1 MINNLA
7 DHSLDALKLSA
18 CLGLNFDLDMY
29 TTLKDE
35 GLYASLQEIISS
47 LGIFELI
54 DGHYFRWKHVA
65 VFEAVQSIIIS
76 NERRELHGQIADSLR
91 NLTNVHNSR
100 YARHSVYAA
109 QYDDAFDRYMSAG
122 DEAEKKSDYLAA
134 VGFYQQAKVC
144 LSKSSTKPTLRRRLS
159 PYAALGWCLREL
171 IRYDEAEME
180 LEYCQSECSKVPE
193 EKRNQRFEEIELD
206 VTTSLATLKQAQ
218 SKYSEA
224 IDMYERAL
232 PNARANVKK
241 HSKVWLA
248 NHVGKLY
255 SLISLS

>member
-1 MINNLA
+1 
-7 DHSLDALKLSA
+7 
-18 CLGLNFDLDMY
+18 MY
-29 TTLKDE
+29 KSLKDE
-35 GLYASLQEIISS
+35 GLYASLKEIISS
-47 LGIFELI
+47 VGIFELI
-54 DGHYFRWKHVA
+54 DGHNFRWKHVA
-65 VFEAVQSIIIS
+65 VYEAVQSIIIS

-109 QYDDAFDRYMSAG
+109 KYDDGFDRYMSAG

-144 LSKSSTKPTLRRRLS
+144 LSSSTKPSLRRRLS

-206 VTTSLATLKQAQ
+206 VSTSLATLKQAQ

-232 PNARANVKK
+232 PTARANVKK

-255 SLISLS
+255 SLIS